1 MKLTQAMVLC
11 FFVFLPGCVTDKP
24 QFSGPHPVSY
34 HEVLHETLLDAVVSK
49 KRQVATFGEYH
60 ISVRPVTQ
68 ISPDCWTVHQVIR
81 KYDLLDSEKYVR
93 VCNKDGK
100 FYTTT
105 SHE

>member
-1 MKLTQAMVLC
+1 MQLTQVMVLC
-11 FFVFLPGCVTDKP
+11 FFVLLTGCVTEKP

-34 HEVLHETLLDAVVSK
+34 QEVLHETLLDAVVSK
-49 KRQVATFGEYH
+49 KRQVAMFGEYS
-60 ISVRPVTQ
+60 ISARPVTQ
-68 ISPDCWTVHQVIR
+68 ISSDCWTVHQVIR

-105 SHE
+105 SNE